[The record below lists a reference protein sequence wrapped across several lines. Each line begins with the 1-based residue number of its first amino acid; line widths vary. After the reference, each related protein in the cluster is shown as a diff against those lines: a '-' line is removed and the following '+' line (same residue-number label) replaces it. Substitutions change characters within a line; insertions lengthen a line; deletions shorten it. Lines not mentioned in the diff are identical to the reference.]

1 MAYDNTV
8 TITGNVTRNPEQRT
22 TQTGM
27 SITTFGVAW
36 NKRRQGQEDET
47 SFFDVVCFRELADNV
62 ASSIRK
68 GTRIIVFGTLQQ
80 RTWASD
86 SGERRSKIE
95 ILADEVAPSLKWA
108 TAKVT
113 RTERNVGGRRR
124 ASPGHRSSRNYGRRA
139 QVVEPF

>member
-62 ASSIRK
+62 TKSIRK

-80 RTWASD
+80 RTWQSD
-86 SGERRSKIE
+86 SGERRSKTE

-113 RTERNVGGRRR
+113 RTERNVGGRR

>member
-8 TITGNVTRNPEQRT
+8 TIAGNVTRNPEQRT

-27 SITTFGVAW
+27 SITTFGIAW

-68 GTRIIVFGTLQQ
+68 GTRVVVFGTLQQ

-86 SGERRSKIE
+86 SGERRSKTE
-95 ILADEVAPSLKWA
+95 ILADDVAPSLKWA

-113 RTERNVGGRRR
+113 RTERNVGGRRV
-124 ASPGHRSSRNYGRRA
+124 SPGHRSSRNYGRRA

>member
-1 MAYDNTV
+1 MGYDNTV
-8 TITGNVTRNPEQRT
+8 TIAGNITRDPEQRT

-36 NKRRQGQEDET
+36 NRRRQGQEDET

-68 GTRIIVFGTLQQ
+68 GTRVIVFGTLQQ
-80 RTWASD
+80 RRWESD

-95 ILADEVAPSLKWA
+95 ILADDIAPSLKWA
-108 TAKVT
+108 NATVT
-113 RTERNVGGRRR
+113 RTERSDSRMGGY
-124 ASPGHRSSRNYGRRA
+124 PGHRSSRNYGRQA
-139 QVVEPF
+139 QDEEPF